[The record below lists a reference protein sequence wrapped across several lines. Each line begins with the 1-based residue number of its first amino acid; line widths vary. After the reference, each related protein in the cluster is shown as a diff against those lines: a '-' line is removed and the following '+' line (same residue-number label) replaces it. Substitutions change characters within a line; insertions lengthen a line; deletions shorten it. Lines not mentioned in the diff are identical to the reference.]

1 VNKKSKNAP
10 FINTSFRLGD
20 DHLATL
26 DRLDRSGAGRSETL
40 RQLLDR
46 IESGNLVFCDN
57 QRIASQPTPE
67 QK

>member
-1 VNKKSKNAP
+1 MNKKSKSAP
-10 FINTSFRLGD
+10 FINTSFRLGN

-26 DRLDRSGAGRSETL
+26 DRLDYSGAGRSETL
-40 RQLLDR
+40 RQLLNR

-57 QRIASQPTPE
+57 QRIASQQKTE